1 MKFNGKFLKS
11 RNFVIFTLV
20 LMLVLVGTINYN
32 LSKKSLLE
40 TSSELEEYEQSLLQN
55 MDEDENL
62 NVDEELAKET
72 SKEDSQNEE
81 IKVVDSNKSEV
92 EEKVKET
99 SANITQEMALKE
111 NMEKD
116 TYFIDMKL
124 NREQKRGELIEELDA
139 IIKNPS
145 SSQKSI
151 DEASA
156 MKLEL
161 VKYREAES
169 NIENLLT
176 AKGFNNP
183 IVYIS
188 KNSANVIVDKEKL
201 DKQDVAKIFDVVYT
215 ETKLPYENI
224 KIMEYKR

>member
-1 MKFNGKFLKS
+1 MKFNGRFFKS
-11 RNFVIFTLV
+11 RNFVVFILV

-40 TSSELEEYEQSLLQN
+40 TSRELEEYEQSLLED
-55 MDEDENL
+55 MDDEN
-62 NVDEELAKET
+62 VAMDKEGAEEV
-72 SKEDSQNEE
+72 SKENIENDG
-81 IKVVDSNKSEV
+81 IKVVDSNKSEI

-99 SANITQEMALKE
+99 SANITKEITSKE
-111 NMEKD
+111 NMQKD

-124 NREQKRGELIEELDA
+124 NREQKRGQLIEELDA

-156 MKLEL
+156 MKLDL
-161 VKYREAES
+161 IKFREAES
-169 NIENLLT
+169 TIENLLI
-176 AKGFNNP
+176 AKGFTDP

-188 KNSANVIVDKEKL
+188 KDNASVVVNKEKL
-201 DKQDVAKIFDVVYT
+201 NKQDVAKIFDIVYT
-215 ETKLPYENI
+215 QTKIPYENI